1 MDETG
6 NKAQDLES
14 PSSADE
20 NPRRNWPVR
29 MGTLTEMEGDEPDL
43 SATTTVEE
51 RFAMMWQL
59 AKDAWA
65 FRGEPVGEPPFP
77 RHPVRLIRLGD

>member
-1 MDETG
+1 
-6 NKAQDLES
+6 L
-14 PSSADE
+14 SAIE
-20 NPRRNWPVR
+20 LPRHLWPTR
-29 MGTLTEMEGDEPDL
+29 KGTLVEMEGDEPNL
-43 SATTTVEE
+43 SATTTVEQ

-77 RHPVRLIRLGD
+77 RHPLHLIRRGIVIRESPSD